1 MKPISPKNCREYLA
15 LVQMAD
21 AAQMSEEVRSFL
33 SEIDA
38 PGNLTAL
45 LLVCSHVREALEE
58 ARSAWGLSSEIS
70 ALVSWDKP
78 LMWLLSTLAANDVPV
93 ECKPAL
99 KEFTSDRHPLWGWG
113 LRRYPTY
120 SALCNSTS
128 NGVKSSEYRL
138 LQAHL
143 MLANALLMRR
153 HAPVAPYEAYDGDEE
168 ILKKYAQSNPAAFAV
183 RLIGLKPSYLDTL
196 DPTILPQDFAE
207 HCRDLESGE
216 QISVEVTWGPKSSTH
231 QFHAG
236 DLAIFLEKA
245 LEEREQAT
253 INASSHY
260 GPGNRLWVSGG
271 ISEFDFLVL
280 QSGEDIFDHFPR
292 GTTHTSRK
300 RFSVNRKSAD
310 ELIALDDDPLEDEDS
325 EEADDTDMGDPWK
338 DQEPG
343 DYQEVSTS
351 WANHVEMANQQ
362 FSWTFGSLVPEELKE
377 LLVIKPSELLSAAQE
392 RELTQVERLDF
403 EVLAFIQVMFWTGS
417 SIERTRNLK
426 VVDAFSEDKDD
437 ELLLKPA
444 TDSDCARWRIRAP
457 LPDYKQE
464 QTEPVHGVDRDRTT
478 YLELPDVASAS
489 DLVFALRALQESEAA
504 SEQSPPRLD
513 PTRVFRAGSRQYR
526 AAVNRRCGDNERSP
540 RLNAERI
547 SKCMVQRVLLDS
559 RGDYSATAI
568 VTGSD
573 LNLATVRLFY
583 ACRSVR
589 KLQRRY
595 LKSAL
600 TLSRSLGRILPD
612 RKGRPKISLEKPN
625 IYIGNRIC
633 PTLESLKEAVL
644 SLIDEIRACEERTRE
659 SDAVDHHN
667 LFTLYTIWFFSYTTG
682 IRGIRTP
689 YLPITEID
697 RKSGIATIT
706 DKDTGLGYRTKLTWI
721 SPDLIKQMDS
731 YQDFLSRSLRFP
743 KEDSEPIVRRSVR
756 IEKSN
761 PWPCFFVDDQMNPL
775 AVRPKTLEPIMRK
788 FLSFPVNIHRRVVS
802 SELLDRGCP
811 PEVVSAWMGHWHRGE
826 EPWARFSTF
835 AFSEYRHCLEQ
846 YLVPFLSHELGFD
859 VVNTY

>member
-1 MKPISPKNCREYLA
+1 
-15 LVQMAD
+15 MAS
-21 AAQMSEEVRSFL
+21 AAELGDEVRAFL
-33 SEIDA
+33 CEIDA
-38 PGNLTAL
+38 PANLTAL
-45 LLVCSHVREALEE
+45 LLVCDHVREALQE
-58 ARSAWGLSSEIS
+58 ARSAWGPSSGIS
-70 ALVSWDKP
+70 ALDSWDRP
-78 LMWLLSTLAANDVPV
+78 LTWLLSQSVASNLAVLCSSASAN
-93 ECKPAL
+93 
-99 KEFTSDRHPLWGWG
+99 FTNGRHPLLGWG
-113 LRRYPTY
+113 LQRYPVY
-120 SALCNSTS
+120 SALCNSS
-128 NGVKSSEYRL
+128 NNGVKSTEYRL

-143 MLANALLMRR
+143 MFANALLMRR
-153 HAPVAPYEAYDGDEE
+153 HAPVAIYEAYEGGEE
-168 ILKKYAQSNPAAFAV
+168 ILIKCAQSYSAAFAV
-183 RLIGLKPSYLDTL
+183 RLIGLKPEHLDTL
-196 DPTILPQDFAE
+196 DSTILPQDFAE
-207 HCRDLESGE
+207 HCRDLDSGE
-216 QISVEVTWGPKSSTH
+216 QIYVEVTWGPKSSAH

-280 QSGEDIFDHFPR
+280 QSGEEIFDRFPQ
-292 GTTHTSRK
+292 GKAHTSRK
-300 RFSVNRKSAD
+300 RFSVNRQSAE
-310 ELIALDDDPLEDEDS
+310 ELLALDDDPLEDEDG
-325 EEADDTDMGDPWK
+325 EEADDTDRGDLK
-338 DQEPG
+338 QDEEPG

-351 WANHVEMANQQ
+351 WTNHVEMANQQ
-362 FSWTFGSLVPEELKE
+362 FSWTFGSLVPEELKD
-377 LLVIKPSELLSAAQE
+377 LLVIKPSELLSAAKI
-392 RELTQVERLDF
+392 RKLTQLERLDL

-417 SIERTRNLK
+417 SVERTRNLK
-426 VVDAFSEDKDD
+426 VVYTFSKDQND

-444 TDSDCARWRIRAP
+444 TNSDCARWRIQAP

-464 QTEPVHGVDRDRTT
+464 QTKPVHGVDRDRTT
-478 YLELPDVASAS
+478 YLELPDVAGGSE
-489 DLVFALRALQESEAA
+489 LVFALRALQESEAA
-504 SEQSPPRLD
+504 SEQSPRTPD

-526 AAVNRRCGDNERSP
+526 AAVNRRCRDNERSP

-547 SKCMVQRVLLDS
+547 SKCMVQRVLQES
-559 RGDYSATAI
+559 KGDYSATAI
-568 VTGSD
+568 VTGND

-600 TLSRSLGRILPD
+600 SLSRNLGRILPD
-612 RKGRPKISLEKPN
+612 RKGRPKIFLEKPN
-625 IYIGNRIC
+625 NYIGNRIC
-633 PTLESLKEAVL
+633 PTLESLKEAVI
-644 SLIDEIRACEERTRE
+644 SLIDDIRACEERSRKNH
-659 SDAVDHHN
+659 AVDHHN

-689 YLPITEID
+689 YLPLAEID
-697 RKSGIATIT
+697 RKSCIATIT

-743 KEDSEPIVRRSVR
+743 KEDSESIVSRSVR
-756 IEKSN
+756 IKKRN

-788 FLSFPVNIHRRVVS
+788 YLSFPVNIHRRVVS

-826 EPWARFSTF
+826 EPWAKFSTF

-846 YLVPFLSHELGFD
+846 YLVPFLSKELGFG